1 MLFLQYT
8 LLGLILGG
16 VYGIA
21 ASGLVLTYTTSGI
34 FNFAH
39 GAIAMLSAYIYWQVR
54 VGWHWPAPLALF
66 VVLFVFAPLLGA
78 VLDVGIM
85 RGLRNTSEI
94 TKITVTIAL
103 TIGAVPLANWIWNP
117 LTPRR
122 LDYFFGS
129 NNSVSVFGSKVTYH
143 EFIALGCAVII
154 ALGLRFLFTRSYI
167 GVAMRGVVDD
177 PDLLR
182 LNGGK
187 PLRLATFSWA
197 LGAFLAALA
206 GILITPILGGS
217 LDPNQLTLL
226 VIDAFA
232 AAVFGR
238 LRSVPRTF
246 LGAVIIGL
254 ADNYVVGYLGNTPL
268 VSHFRESLS
277 MILLFIAL
285 LLLPSDRLRGA
296 SVIRARER
304 FNVPSVRQAVM
315 WAVILIVGMYLLR
328 RLMAATALNDMNI
341 GLGFALIALSLVP
354 LTGYAGE
361 LNLAPLAFGAIGAL
375 VAFHNGVAGSTV
387 NSYMTVWGLILAFVV
402 CALVGGLV
410 ALPAL
415 RLRGLYLA
423 LGTMAFGVFVSHMLL
438 EDSGDHVW
446 FGQHFSIF
454 TNGSLNVP
462 APKIGPID
470 ARKPGTFLMF
480 LTVLFAVL
488 GVLIVLL
495 RRSGFG
501 QRLIAMKDSP
511 AASATLG
518 QNPIRLKLGVFML
531 SAGIAG
537 LGGALLSAA
546 LVTIDINSF
555 TIFSSL
561 AIVMSVVIAG
571 IGYVSGAFTGGLL
584 FGVAY
589 VAIQNSF
596 GKIGTDHASLHGMF
610 NWLATFTTVL
620 PAIVGVGLGKN
631 PSGFVSDIMN
641 GFKPLTRAKPM
652 IALGVGIE
660 VGLYVLADTNTISNW
675 WFVVGTILMMLL
687 WPTIARL
694 LMPGPFKADA
704 EKAKSPLDVPLEQV
718 GIDVPMTPELLAA
731 LDDELGIPAPTGEY
745 SVTAATMT
753 ATASATEPATTKLAT
768 AAGD

>member
-1 MLFLQYT
+1 
-8 LLGLILGG
+8 
-16 VYGIA
+16 
-21 ASGLVLTYTTSGI
+21 
-34 FNFAH
+34 
-39 GAIAMLSAYIYWQVR
+39 
-54 VGWHWPAPLALF
+54 
-66 VVLFVFAPLLGA
+66 
-78 VLDVGIM
+78 
-85 RGLRNTSEI
+85 
-94 TKITVTIAL
+94 
-103 TIGAVPLANWIWNP
+103 
-117 LTPRR
+117 
-122 LDYFFGS
+122 
-129 NNSVSVFGSKVTYH
+129 
-143 EFIALGCAVII
+143 
-154 ALGLRFLFTRSYI
+154 
-167 GVAMRGVVDD
+167 
-177 PDLLR
+177 
-182 LNGGK
+182 
-187 PLRLATFSWA
+187 
-197 LGAFLAALA
+197 
-206 GILITPILGGS
+206 
-217 LDPNQLTLL
+217 
-226 VIDAFA
+226 
-232 AAVFGR
+232 
-238 LRSVPRTF
+238 
-246 LGAVIIGL
+246 
-254 ADNYVVGYLGNTPL
+254 VVGYLGNTPL

-304 FNVPSVRQAVM
+304 FNVPSVRQAVL
-315 WAVILIVGMYLLR
+315 WAVILIVGMFLLR

-361 LNLAPLAFGAIGAL
+361 MNLAPLAFGAIGAL

-470 ARKPGTFLMF
+470 ARNPGTFLMF

-488 GVLIVLL
+488 AVLVILL

-537 LGGALLSAA
+537 LAGALLSAA

-571 IGYVSGAFTGGLL
+571 IGYVTGAFAGGLL

-596 GKIGTDHASLHGMF
+596 GKLGTDHASLGGMF
-610 NWLATFTTVL
+610 TWLATFTTVL
-620 PAIVGVGLGKN
+620 PAIVGIGLGKN

-641 GFKPLTRAKPM
+641 GFKPLAKAKPM
-652 IALGVGIE
+652 IALGVAIEIGI
-660 VGLYVLADTNTISNW
+660 YVLADTNSISNW
-675 WFVVGTILMMLL
+675 WFVVGTILMVLL
-687 WPTIARL
+687 WPTIARA
-694 LMPGPFKADA
+694 LMPGPFKTDEVKRASA
-704 EKAKSPLDVPLEQV
+704 LDVPLELV
-718 GIDVPMTPELLAA
+718 GIDLPMTPEILTE
-731 LDDELGIPAPTGEY
+731 LDDHLGIPAPTGKT
-745 SVTAATMT
+745 S
-753 ATASATEPATTKLAT
+753 ATARAIPAVAAASGPVMT

>member
-39 GAIAMLSAYIYWQVR
+39 GAIAMLSAYVYWQFR
-54 VGWHWPAPLALF
+54 VGWHLPAPLALF
-66 VVLFVFAPLLGA
+66 VVLFVLAPLLGA

-85 RGLRNTSEI
+85 RGLRNTSEV

-129 NNSVSVFGSKVTYH
+129 DNSVSIFGSKVTYH
-143 EFIALGCAVII
+143 EFIALGCALAI
-154 ALGLRFLFTRSYI
+154 AVGLRFLFTRSYI

-246 LGAVIIGL
+246 AGAIIIGL

-285 LLLPSDRLRGA
+285 LLLPSDRLRGT

-304 FNVPSVRQAVM
+304 FAVPSMRQAVL
-315 WAVILIVGMYLLR
+315 WAVILIVGMFLLR
-328 RLMAATALNDMNI
+328 RLMAATALNDMNV
-341 GLGFALIALSLVP
+341 GMGFALIALSLVP

-361 LNLAPLAFGAIGAL
+361 LNLAPLAFGAIGAI

-387 NSYMTVWGLILAFVV
+387 NSYMTIWGLVAAFVV

-438 EDSGDHVW
+438 EDSTPHTW
-446 FGQHFSIF
+446 FGQTFTIF

-470 ARKPGTFLMF
+470 ARRPGTFLMF
-480 LTVLFAVL
+480 MTVLFAVL

-546 LVTIDINSF
+546 LVTVDINSF

-561 AIVMSVVIAG
+561 GIVMSVVIAG

-584 FGVAY
+584 VGIAY

-596 GKIGTDHASLHGMF
+596 AKIGVDHGSLHGLF
-610 NWLATFTTVL
+610 NWLATFTTIL

-641 GFKPLTRAKPM
+641 GFRPLTKAKPM
-652 IALGVGIE
+652 IVLGVAIE
-660 VGLYVLADTNTISNW
+660 IGLYVLADTKNISNW
-675 WFVVGTILMMLL
+675 WFVVATILMVLL
-687 WPTIARL
+687 WPAIARM
-694 LMPGPFKADA
+694 LMPGPFKTEAV
-704 EKAKSPLDVPLEQV
+704 EAKSALDVPLELV
-718 GIDVPMTPELLAA
+718 GVDLPMTAEILAE
-731 LDDELGIPAPTGEY
+731 LDDQLGIPAPSGKGDTI
-745 SVTAATMT
+745 TLPTQPT
-753 ATASATEPATTKLAT
+753 ATAVAQ
-768 AAGD
+768 AGD

>member
-39 GAIAMLSAYIYWQVR
+39 GAIAMLSAYIYWQFR
-54 VGWHWPAPLALF
+54 VGWHWSAPLALF

-78 VLDVGIM
+78 VLDIAIM

-129 NNSVSVFGSKVTYH
+129 DSSVSIFGSRVTYH
-143 EFIALGCAVII
+143 EFIALGCALVI
-154 ALGLRFLFTRSYI
+154 ALGLRFLFTHSYI

-246 LGAVIIGL
+246 AGAIIIGL
-254 ADNYVVGYLGNTPL
+254 ADNYVVGYLGNTP
-268 VSHFRESLS
+268 VISHFRESLS

-285 LLLPSDRLRGA
+285 LLLPSDRLRGT
-296 SVIRARER
+296 SLVRARER
-304 FNVPSVRQAVM
+304 FAVPSVRQALL
-315 WAVILIVGMYLLR
+315 WAVILIVGMFLLR
-328 RLMAATALNDMNI
+328 RLMAATALNDMNV

-361 LNLAPLAFGAIGAL
+361 LNLAPLAFGAIGAII
-375 VAFHNGVAGSTV
+375 AFHLGVAGSSV
-387 NSYMTVWGLILAFVV
+387 NSYMTVWGLVAAFLV
-402 CALVGGLV
+402 CALAGGLA

-423 LGTMAFGVFVSHMLL
+423 LATMAFGVFVSHMLL
-438 EDSGDHVW
+438 EDSSQHSW
-446 FGQHFSIF
+446 FGQKFTIF

-462 APKIGPID
+462 APKIGPLD

-546 LVTIDINSF
+546 LVTVDINSF

-561 AIVMSVVIAG
+561 GIVMSVVIAG
-571 IGYVSGAFTGGLL
+571 IGYVSGAFAGGLL
-584 FGVAY
+584 VGVAY
-589 VAIQNSF
+589 VSIQNSF
-596 GKIGTDHASLHGMF
+596 GKIGADHGSLNGMF
-610 NWLATFTTVL
+610 VWLATFTTVL
-620 PAIVGVGLGKN
+620 PAIVGIGLGKN

-641 GFKPLTRAKPM
+641 GFKPLAKVKPM
-652 IALGVGIE
+652 IALGVGLEI
-660 VGLYVLADTNTISNW
+660 VVYVLADTNSISNW
-675 WFVVGTILMMLL
+675 WFVVATLLLFLL
-687 WPTIARL
+687 WPAIARM
-694 LMPGPFKADA
+694 LMPKAFKAEA
-704 EKAKSPLDVPLEQV
+704 PERKSALDVPLELV
-718 GIDVPMTPELLAA
+718 GIDLPMTPEMLAE
-731 LDDELGIPAPTGEY
+731 LDDHLGIPAPTGK
-745 SVTAATMT
+745 
-753 ATASATEPATTKLAT
+753 ASATTVAMPALTSATTAVT
-768 AAGD
+768 AVAGD

>member
-39 GAIAMLSAYIYWQVR
+39 GAIAMLSAYIYWQFR
-54 VGWHWPAPLALF
+54 VGWHLPAPLALLI
-66 VVLFVFAPLLGA
+66 VLFVFAPLLGA
-78 VLDVGIM
+78 ILDVGIM

-129 NNSVSVFGSKVTYH
+129 DNSVSIFGSKVTYH
-143 EFIALGCAVII
+143 EFIALGCAVAI

-187 PLRLATFSWA
+187 PLQLATFSWA

-246 LGAVIIGL
+246 AGAVIIGL

-296 SVIRARER
+296 SVIRVRER
-304 FNVPSVRQAVM
+304 FHVPSVRQALL

-341 GLGFALIALSLVP
+341 GLGFALVSLSLVP

-361 LNLAPLAFGAIGAL
+361 LNLAPLAFGAIGAII
-375 VAFHNGVAGSTV
+375 AFHVGIAGSNV
-387 NSYMTVWGLILAFVV
+387 NSYMTIWGLVAAFLV

-438 EDSGDHVW
+438 EDSTQHSW
-446 FGQHFSIF
+446 FGQKFTIF

-470 ARKPGTFLMF
+470 ARRPGTFLMF

-488 GVLIVLL
+488 GVLIVML

-546 LVTIDINSF
+546 LVSVDINSF

-561 AIVMSVVIAG
+561 GIVMSVVIAG

-584 FGVAY
+584 VGVAY
-589 VAIQNSF
+589 VAIQNTF
-596 GKIGTDHASLHGMF
+596 GKVGADHGSLNGMF
-610 NWLATFTTVL
+610 AWLATFTTVL

-641 GFKPLTRAKPM
+641 GFRPLAKAKPM

-660 VGLYVLADTNTISNW
+660 IGIYVLADNGAISNW
-675 WFVVGTILMMLL
+675 WFVAGTLLMVLL
-687 WPTIARL
+687 WPTIARM
-694 LMPGPFKADA
+694 LMPRAFKTEEVKRTSA
-704 EKAKSPLDVPLEQV
+704 LDVPLELV
-718 GIDVPMTPELLAA
+718 GIDVPMTPEILAE
-731 LDDELGIPAPTGEY
+731 LDDRLGIPAPTGKT
-745 SVTAATMT
+745 SAMAVALPAIASATGPVTAA
-753 ATASATEPATTKLAT
+753 
-768 AAGD
+768 AGD

>member
-1 MLFLQYT
+1 
-8 LLGLILGG
+8 
-16 VYGIA
+16 
-21 ASGLVLTYTTSGI
+21 
-34 FNFAH
+34 
-39 GAIAMLSAYIYWQVR
+39 
-54 VGWHWPAPLALF
+54 
-66 VVLFVFAPLLGA
+66 LLGA
-78 VLDVGIM
+78 VLDIGIM

-129 NNSVSVFGSKVTYH
+129 DNSISVFGSKVTYH
-143 EFIALGCAVII
+143 EFIALGCAVAI

-254 ADNYVVGYLGNTPL
+254 ADNYVVGYLGDTPL

-296 SVIRARER
+296 SVIRVRER
-304 FNVPSVRQAVM
+304 FHVPSVRQALL
-315 WAVILIVGMYLLR
+315 WAVILVVGMYLLR

-361 LNLAPLAFGAIGAL
+361 LNLAPLAFGAIGAI
-375 VAFHNGVAGSTV
+375 VAFHNGIAGSTV
-387 NSYMTVWGLILAFVV
+387 NSYMTIWGLILAFVV

-423 LGTMAFGVFVSHMLL
+423 LATMAFGVFVSHMLL
-438 EDSGDHVW
+438 EDSTQHTW
-446 FGQHFSIF
+446 FGQTFSIF
-454 TNGSLNVP
+454 TTGSLNVP

-546 LVTIDINSF
+546 LVTVDINSF
-555 TIFSSL
+555 TIFGSL

-589 VAIQNSF
+589 VAIQNTF
-596 GKIGTDHASLHGMF
+596 GKIGTDHGSLNGMF
-610 NWLATFTTVL
+610 VWLATFTTVL
-620 PAIVGVGLGKN
+620 PAIVGIGLGKN

-641 GFKPLTRAKPM
+641 GFKPLAKAKPM

-660 VGLYVLADTNTISNW
+660 IGLYVLADNGAISNW
-675 WFVVGTILMMLL
+675 WFVAGTLLMLLL
-687 WPTIARL
+687 WPTIARA
-694 LMPGPFKADA
+694 LMPRAFKT
-704 EKAKSPLDVPLEQV
+704 EEVQHKSALDVPLELV
-718 GIDVPMTPELLAA
+718 GIDLPMTPEILAE
-731 LDDELGIPAPTGEY
+731 LDDHLGIPAPTGKT
-745 SVTAATMT
+745 S
-753 ATASATEPATTKLAT
+753 AT
-768 AAGD
+768 AAAMPAIASSMTAVISAAGD

>member
-39 GAIAMLSAYIYWQVR
+39 GAIAMLSAYVYWQFR
-54 VGWHWPAPLALF
+54 VDWHWPAPLALF
-66 VVLFVFAPLLGA
+66 LVLGVFAPLLGA

-103 TIGAVPLANWIWNP
+103 TIGAVPLVNWIWNP
-117 LTPRR
+117 LTPRT
-122 LDYFFGS
+122 LDHFFGTDS
-129 NNSVSVFGSKVTYH
+129 SVSVFNSQVTYH
-143 EFIALGCAVII
+143 EFIALGCAVLI
-154 ALGLRFLFTRSYI
+154 ALGLRFLFVRTYT

-182 LNGGK
+182 LSGGR

-206 GILITPILGGS
+206 GILITPLLGGA
-217 LDPNQLTLL
+217 LDPNALTLL

-238 LRSVPRTF
+238 LRSVSRTF
-246 LGAVIIGL
+246 VGAIIIGL
-254 ADNYVVGYLGNTPL
+254 ANNYVVAYLGDQPL
-268 VSHFRESLS
+268 VSHFRQSLP

-285 LLLPSDRLRGA
+285 LLLPQDRLRGA
-296 SVIRARER
+296 SLSRARER
-304 FNVPSVRQAVM
+304 FAVPSVRQALL
-315 WAVILIVGMYLLR
+315 WGVILVGGMFLLR
-328 RLMAATALNDMNI
+328 EIMAATALNDMNV
-341 GLGFALIALSLVP
+341 GMGFALIALSLVP

-361 LNLAPLAFGAIGAL
+361 LNLAPLAFGAIGAII
-375 VAFHNGVAGSTV
+375 AFHFGLAGSSV
-387 NSYMTVWGLILAFVV
+387 NKYMTVWGLVLAFVV
-402 CALVGGLV
+402 CAAVGGLV

-423 LGTMAFGVFVSHMLL
+423 LGTMAFGVFVSYMVLQ
-438 EDSGDHVW
+438 DSDGHDW
-446 FGQHFSIF
+446 FGHKFTIF
-454 TNGSLNVP
+454 TNGSLNIP

-480 LTVLFAVL
+480 LTVMFAVI
-488 GVLIVLL
+488 GVLLVML

-537 LGGALLSAA
+537 LGGALVSAA
-546 LVTIDINSF
+546 LITVDINSF

-561 AIVMSVVIAG
+561 GIVMSVVIAG
-571 IGYVSGAFTGGLL
+571 IGYVSGAFAGGLL

-589 VAIQNSF
+589 VAIQNTF
-596 GKIGTDHASLHGMF
+596 GKIGADHGSLSGMF
-610 NWLATFTTVL
+610 FWLATFTTIL
-620 PAIVGVGLGKN
+620 PAIVGIGLGKN
-631 PSGFVSDIMN
+631 PSGFVSDIIR
-641 GFKPLTRAKPM
+641 GYRPLAKAKPM
-652 IALGVGIE
+652 IAAGVGVE
-660 VGLYVLADTNTISNW
+660 MLFYVLADTGAISNW
-675 WFVVGTILMMLL
+675 WFVAATILMVLL

-694 LMPGPFKADA
+694 VMPQAFRSADEPERRKA
-704 EKAKSPLDVPLEQV
+704 LDVPLELV
-718 GIDVPMTPELLAA
+718 GVDVPFTPELRAE
-731 LDDELGIPAPTGEY
+731 LDQALGIPAPSERP
-745 SVTAATMT
+745 S
-753 ATASATEPATTKLAT
+753 ATAPPAQPAAPVSA
-768 AAGD
+768 AAGP

>member
-39 GAIAMLSAYIYWQVR
+39 GAIAMLSAYVYWQFR
-54 VGWHWPAPLALF
+54 VDWHWPAPLALLI
-66 VVLFVFAPLLGA
+66 VLGVFAPLLGA
-78 VLDVGIM
+78 VLDLGIM

-117 LTPRR
+117 LTPRT
-122 LDYFFGS
+122 LDPFFGS
-129 NNSVSVFGSKVTYH
+129 NNSVSIFNSAVTYH
-143 EFIALGCAVII
+143 AFIALGCAVLI
-154 ALGLRFLFTRSYI
+154 ALGMRFLFYRTYT
-167 GVAMRGVVDD
+167 GVAMRSVVDD

-182 LNGGK
+182 LNGGR

-206 GILITPILGGS
+206 GILITPLTGGS

-238 LRSVPRTF
+238 LRSVPLTF
-246 LGAVIIGL
+246 VGALIIGL
-254 ADNYVVGYLGNTPL
+254 ANNYVIGYLGDTPL
-268 VSHFRESLS
+268 AGHFRQSLP

-285 LLLPSDRLRGA
+285 LLLSQDRLRGT
-296 SVIRARER
+296 SLTRARER
-304 FNVPSVRQAVM
+304 FNVPSVQQALL
-315 WAVILIVGMYLLR
+315 WGAILIGGMFMLR
-328 RLMAATALNDMNI
+328 ELMAATALNDMNT
-341 GLGFALIALSLVP
+341 GMGFALLALSLVP

-361 LNLAPLAFGAIGAL
+361 VNLAPLAFAAIGTI
-375 VAFHNGVAGSTV
+375 VAFHVGAAGTSV
-387 NSYMTVWGLILAFVV
+387 NQYMTIWGLLAAFAVT
-402 CALVGGLV
+402 ALVGGLV

-423 LGTMAFGVFVSHMLL
+423 LATMAFGVFVSYMILQ
-438 EDSGDHVW
+438 DTSDHEW
-446 FGQHFSIF
+446 FGQKFSIF

-470 ARKPGTFLMF
+470 ARNPGTFLIF
-480 LTVLFAVL
+480 LTVLFAII
-488 GVLIVLL
+488 GVLLVLL

-501 QRLIAMKDSP
+501 QRLVALKDSP

-537 LGGALLSAA
+537 LGGALLSAS
-546 LVTIDINSF
+546 LVTVDINSF
-555 TIFSSL
+555 TIFGSL
-561 AIVMSVVIAG
+561 ALVMSVVIAG

-584 FGVAY
+584 AGVAY
-589 VAIQNSF
+589 VAIQNTFS
-596 GKIGTDHASLHGMF
+596 KIGTDHASLSGMF
-610 NWLATFTTVL
+610 GWLATFTTVL
-620 PAIVGVGLGKN
+620 PAIIGVGLGKN
-631 PSGFVSDIMN
+631 PSGFVSDIIN
-641 GFKPLTRAKPM
+641 GFRPLAKAKPM
-652 IALGVGIE
+652 VVAGIAIE
-660 VGLYVLADTNTISNW
+660 VGLWALADTGTISNW
-675 WFVVGTILMMLL
+675 WFVGLTILMFLL
-687 WPTIARL
+687 WPVISRMV
-694 LMPGPFKADA
+694 MPAAFRTTPAPEKKA
-704 EKAKSPLDVPLEQV
+704 LDVDLEMV
-718 GIDVPMTPELLAA
+718 GVDIPMTPEMLAEA
-731 LDDELGIPAPTGEY
+731 DQYLGVPTPGGPITAPVGSVPVGSVPA
-745 SVTAATMT
+745 
-753 ATASATEPATTKLAT
+753 
-768 AAGD
+768 AAGP